1 MNNKDYSFNSLKKKN
16 VLFMVLK
23 VLYWMEKK

>member
-1 MNNKDYSFNSLKKKN
+1 MNNKDYSFNSLKKN

>member
-1 MNNKDYSFNSLKKKN
+1 MNNKDYSFNSLKKN

-23 VLYWMEKK
+23 VLYWIEKK

>member
-1 MNNKDYSFNSLKKKN
+1 MNNKDYSFNTLKKN